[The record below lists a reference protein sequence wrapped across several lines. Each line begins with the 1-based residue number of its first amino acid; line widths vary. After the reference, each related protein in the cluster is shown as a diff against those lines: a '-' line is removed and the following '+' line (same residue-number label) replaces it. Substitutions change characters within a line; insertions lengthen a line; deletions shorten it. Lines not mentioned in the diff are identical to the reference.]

1 MSSLSPEADYI
12 NAAKQAMGKAYAPY
26 SNYPVGALIVTQDGQ
41 TFAGTNVE
49 NASYPEG
56 NCAETAA
63 IAAMVMA
70 GQRRIQKIY
79 IMSQDEQ
86 GATPC
91 GGCRQ
96 RIREFSD
103 DNTPVILCSPNG
115 VQRRLPLAELLPHAF
130 GPEFLL

>member
-56 NCAETAA
+56 NC
-63 IAAMVMA
+63 
-70 GQRRIQKIY
+70 QKP
-79 IMSQDEQ
+79 QPLQ
-86 GATPC
+86 PWLWRANGA
-91 GGCRQ
+91 
-96 RIREFSD
+96 FKKS
-103 DNTPVILCSPNG
+103 IL
-115 VQRRLPLAELLPHAF
+115 
-130 GPEFLL
+130 